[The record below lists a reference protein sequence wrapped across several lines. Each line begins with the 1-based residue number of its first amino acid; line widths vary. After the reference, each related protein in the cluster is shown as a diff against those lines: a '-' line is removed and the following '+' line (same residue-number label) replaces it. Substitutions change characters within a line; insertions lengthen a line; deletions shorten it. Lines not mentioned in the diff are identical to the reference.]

1 MTKAASAPTS
11 VASLPERLREAM
23 NEARKKRDQARTL
36 LLSTVLADIKNREFE
51 LQHPPSDEEA
61 VEVLRRAIKR
71 RHEAAEQYAGVGR
84 RDPPATDPDAVR
96 GALAQVAELAALLLS
111 DDAIRGEPV
120 PDISPAL
127 ELLAVPGGV
136 LEGPAL
142 AQLTVAL
149 VAARVVAGDLARLA
163 RDAPR
168 TAALRV
174 EPPPKALETRLRQSL
189 DPEGNVL
196 DGASR
201 DLARARQAVREAR
214 ERLVRRL
221 AAILG
226 GLDAGD
232 RAPDA
237 GVTLRG
243 GRYVIPIKSTA
254 RARVGGIVHD
264 ESATRPTALVEP
276 AEVIELGNELRAAQA
291 AAQREVLRVLRE
303 LSELARPQRE
313 AIAAAWEMCIAFDD
327 LCARAR
333 YAIEVNGFAP
343 AIGGGPLTIRK
354 DRKST
359 RLNSSH
365 GYIS

>member
-1 MTKAASAPTS
+1 MIRRPPRS
-11 VASLPERLREAM
+11 
-23 NEARKKRDQARTL
+23 TL
-36 LLSTVLADIKNREFE
+36 FPYTTLFRS
-51 LQHPPSDEEA
+51 
-61 VEVLRRAIKR
+61 
-71 RHEAAEQYAGVGR
+71 
-84 RDPPATDPDAVR
+84 
-96 GALAQVAELAALLLS
+96 
-111 DDAIRGEPV
+111 
-120 PDISPAL
+120 
-127 ELLAVPGGV
+127 
-136 LEGPAL
+136 
-142 AQLTVAL
+142 
-149 VAARVVAGDLARLA
+149 ARLA

-168 TAALRV
+168 TATLRV

-264 ESATRPTALVEP
+264 ESATRATVFVEP
-276 AEVIELGNELRAAQA
+276 AEVIELGTELRAAEA
-291 AAQREVLRVLRE
+291 AEQREVLPALRQ
-303 LSELARPQRE
+303 LSELARPHRE
-313 AIAAAWEMCIAFDD
+313 SIARAWAMCIAFDD

-343 AIGGGPLTIRK
+343 AIGGGPLTIR
-354 DRKST
+354 
-359 RLNSSH
+359 
-365 GYIS
+365 